1 MVFYIKIFDKPPYYF
16 SYQLHHFTFSA
27 VPKCSTSSTS
37 LPTHVIFRC
46 WLVFDSSHP
55 SGMRWYLVVVLIC
68 ITVMTINAA
77 HLFCLLAI
85 CVSSLEKCLFQFFAI
100 FDQVIWGV
108 LLLSYRSSLYILLK
122 LFMYLFGCVRP

>member
-1 MVFYIKIFDKPPYYF
+1 
-16 SYQLHHFTFSA
+16 
-27 VPKCSTSSTS
+27 
-37 LPTHVIFRC
+37 
-46 WLVFDSSHP
+46 
-55 SGMRWYLVVVLIC
+55 MRWYLVVVLIC
-68 ITVMTINAA
+68 ITVMTSNAV

-108 LLLSYRSSLYILLK
+108 LLLSYRSFLYILLK